1 MEIVCRTPRPQ
12 SVAHRSRPL
21 GHGCAQA
28 SWKSIR
34 RSDCTTVRTG
44 SDGSGFVRVVITD
57 SFVVDLHAGARV
69 PAIPQLHRRV
79 ALSDSVES
87 VCRPRFEFPGL
98 SIHVISSSTNLEKI
112 VVRMRHQ
119 YEVLNTITIAA
130 ELSIDGAGDVLECS
144 RGIVDGKLFDS
155 VIVQIGPFRI
165 LFA

>member
-57 SFVVDLHAGARV
+57 SFVVHLHAGARV
-69 PAIPQLHRRV
+69 PAIRQLDRRRAT
-79 ALSDSVES
+79 ALAETWRTRARSHHILWISV
-87 VCRPRFEFPGL
+87 
-98 SIHVISSSTNLEKI
+98 
-112 VVRMRHQ
+112 
-119 YEVLNTITIAA
+119 
-130 ELSIDGAGDVLECS
+130 
-144 RGIVDGKLFDS
+144 
-155 VIVQIGPFRI
+155 
-165 LFA
+165 